1 MLEIR
6 RASRH
11 DALQTYT
18 IRRQAILHQCAG
30 AYGDALAQAWADVP
44 FTEGYAALVAD
55 HFHLACM
62 DGTIAATGMLDLHSG
77 ELGALFVL
85 PSFMGRGIARRMVEH
100 LEGIARAEGLETV
113 HLDATLNA
121 AAFYRNCGYVGDAL
135 STYQSP
141 FGLELSC
148 IPMRKAMARV

>member
-1 MLEIR
+1 
-6 RASRH
+6 
-11 DALQTYT
+11 
-18 IRRQAILHQCAG
+18 
-30 AYGDALAQAWADVP
+30 
-44 FTEGYAALVAD
+44 
-55 HFHLACM
+55 
-62 DGTIAATGMLDLHSG
+62 MLDLHSG

-100 LEGIARAEGLETV
+100 LESIARAEGLETV

-121 AAFYRNCGYVGDAL
+121 AAFYRRCGYVGDAL

>member
-1 MLEIR
+1 MNPVS
-6 RASRH
+6 RAGGRSH
-11 DALQTYT
+11 DA
-18 IRRQAILHQCAG
+18 
-30 AYGDALAQAWADVP
+30 
-44 FTEGYAALVAD
+44 VA
-55 HFHLACM
+55 
-62 DGTIAATGMLDLHSG
+62 
-77 ELGALFVL
+77 EQ
-85 PSFMGRGIARRMVEH
+85 GRGIARRMLEH